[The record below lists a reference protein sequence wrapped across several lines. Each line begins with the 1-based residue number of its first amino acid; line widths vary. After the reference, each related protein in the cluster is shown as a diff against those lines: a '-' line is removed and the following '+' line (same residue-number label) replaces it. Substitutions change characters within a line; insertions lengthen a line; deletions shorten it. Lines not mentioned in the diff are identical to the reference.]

1 MVFVSDEKSELQT
14 QSSVALK
21 VPPSPYIKDQKAE
34 RSAAELILTEWKIVD
49 SLLAMVE
56 GQKDDSKKAF
66 VYQTLQGHIRT
77 LSMLLKAHGAAD
89 KGQDLAAVL
98 SEITREA
105 KVKARRLRQK

>member
-1 MVFVSDEKSELQT
+1 VSDEKSEPQAV
-14 QSSVALK
+14 SFVALRD
-21 VPPSPYIKDQKAE
+21 PPTPYKKEPRDE
-34 RSAAELILTEWKIVD
+34 RSAAELIKTEWRIID
-49 SLLAMVE
+49 ELFNLIDHA
-56 GQKDDSKKAF
+56 KDDTKKTYI
-66 VYQTLQGHIRT
+66 YQTLQGHIRT